1 VLYCPFLEGGRMA
14 GKDII
19 IMRQKE
25 LKRLHVIHKVM
36 EGELTQAEAAE
47 ILLLSERQIGR
58 IVKRIR
64 KEGERGIQHR
74 SRGKESHRRLPKKL
88 KDRVVSLYVKKYKG
102 FGPTFTAE
110 KLYEIDAIELS
121 KETVR
126 KWLIESGQWQR
137 DRRPRTHRQW
147 RERKWH
153 CGQMVQMD
161 GSHHDWFE
169 GRRPK
174 CVLMGYI
181 DDATGRIFCRFYEYE
196 GTIPAMDSFKRYIR
210 AYGIPMSVYF
220 DKHTTYKSTAEPS
233 IEDEIKGT
241 EPLSEFGRALRELGV
256 ELIHAHSPQAKGRV
270 ERMFNTLQDRLVK
283 EMTLRGI
290 NTIEEANKFLKS
302 YLSSHNK
309 RFAVKPKEQN
319 DLHRDMPKGLN
330 LDKVLCIRTER
341 TLRNDF
347 TIAHNGKLYQIQE
360 AIRSKKVLVQ
370 ERVNGTMLITHN
382 DVSLKF
388 KEIITRPE
396 KKQKPACI
404 QSRKGHTPSADHP
417 WRKSNTQLF
426 NKRQNQ
432 PRKLIEVAA

>member
-1 VLYCPFLEGGRMA
+1 MA

-25 LKRLHVIHKVM
+25 LKRLHVVHKVL
-36 EGELTQAEAAE
+36 EGELTQVEGAE
-47 ILLLSERQIGR
+47 ILSLSERQIGR

-64 KEGERGIQHR
+64 EEGDTGIQHR

-88 KDRVVSLYVKKYKG
+88 KDRVVGLYVQKYKG
-102 FGPTFTAE
+102 FGPTFTSE
-110 KLYEIDAIELS
+110 KLSEIDAIALS

-126 KWLIESGQWQR
+126 KWLLEAGQWQKNR
-137 DRRPRTHRQW
+137 KPRTHRQW

-169 GRRPK
+169 GRRTK

-196 GTIPAMDSFKRYIR
+196 GTIPAMDSFKRYIK
-210 AYGIPMSVYF
+210 AHGLPMSVYF

-233 IEDEIKGT
+233 IEDEINGT
-241 EPLSEFGRALRELGV
+241 EPLSEFGRAVRELGV

-290 NTIEEANKFLKS
+290 NTIEEANRYLKS
-302 YLSSHNK
+302 YLTSHNR

-319 DLHRDMPKGLN
+319 DLHREVPRGLN
-330 LDKVLCIRTER
+330 LDTILCIKTER

-360 AIRSKKVLVQ
+360 AVRSKKVLVEQ
-370 ERVNGTMLITHN
+370 RVNGRILITHN
-382 DVSLKF
+382 GMSVKF
-388 KEIITRPE
+388 KEILIRPE
-396 KKQKPACI
+396 QKQKPI
-404 QSRKGHTPSADHP
+404 YRVRKRKVHIPSADHP
-417 WRKSNTQLF
+417 WRKWNYRASDKQ
-426 NKRQNQ
+426 QDQ
-432 PRKLIEVAA
+432 QEKLIETAA

>member
-1 VLYCPFLEGGRMA
+1 MA

-25 LKRLHVIHKVM
+25 LKRLHVIRKVM
-36 EGELTQAEAAE
+36 ERKLTQVEAAE
-47 ILLLSERQIGR
+47 ILSMSDRQIGR
-58 IVKRIR
+58 IVKRI
-64 KEGERGIQHR
+64 KEEGDKGIQHR
-74 SRGKESHRRLPKKL
+74 SRGRESIRRLPKKL
-88 KDRVVSLYVKKYKG
+88 KDRVVKLYLEKYKG
-102 FGPTFTAE
+102 FGPTFTTE
-110 KLYEIDAIELS
+110 KLYELDAIELS

-126 KWLIESGQWQR
+126 KWLIEAGQWQKGR
-137 DRRPRTHRQW
+137 KSRTHRQW

-153 CGQMVQMD
+153 CGEMVQMD

-181 DDATGRIFCRFYEYE
+181 DDATGKIFCRFYEYE

-210 AYGIPMSVYF
+210 VHGIPMSVYF

-233 IEDEIKGT
+233 IEDEINGT
-241 EPLSEFGRALRELGV
+241 EPLSEFGRALQELGV
-256 ELIHAHSPQAKGRV
+256 NLIHAHSPQAKGRV

-290 NTIEEANKFLKS
+290 NTIEEANRYLKS

-319 DLHRDMPKGLN
+319 DLHRAIPGGLN
-330 LDKVLCIRTER
+330 LDKILCIRTER
-341 TLRNDF
+341 TLRNDS
-347 TIAHNGKLYQIQE
+347 TIAHKGKLYQIQE
-360 AIRSKKVLVQ
+360 AVHCKKVIVQ
-370 ERVNGTMLITHN
+370 ERVNGKMFMTHK

-388 KEIITRPE
+388 KEITTRPE
-396 KKQKPACI
+396 KQQKPDCPPW
-404 QSRKGHTPSADHP
+404 QRKGHTPSSEHP
-417 WRKSNTQLF
+417 WRKSNSQLF
-426 NKRQNQ
+426 NKRPNHQK
-432 PRKLIEVAA
+432 KLIEVAA

>member
-1 VLYCPFLEGGRMA
+1 MA

-36 EGELTQAEAAE
+36 ERELTQAEAAE
-47 ILLLSERQIGR
+47 ILSLSERQICR

-64 KEGERGIQHR
+64 EEGDKGIQHR
-74 SRGKESHRRLPKKL
+74 SRGRESSRRLPKKL
-88 KDRVVSLYVKKYKG
+88 KDRVVRLYLEKYKG
-102 FGPTFTAE
+102 FGPTLTSE
-110 KLYEIDAIELS
+110 KLYEYDAIELS

-126 KWLIESGQWQR
+126 KWLIKAGQWQR
-137 DRRPRTHRQW
+137 GRKSRTHRQW
-147 RERKWH
+147 RERKSH
-153 CGQMVQMD
+153 CGEMVQMD

-196 GTIPAMDSFKRYIR
+196 GTIPAMESFKRYIR
-210 AYGIPMSVYF
+210 EYGIPMSVYF

-233 IEDEIKGT
+233 IEDEINGT

-270 ERMFNTLQDRLVK
+270 ERMFKTLQDRLVK

-290 NTIEEANKFLKS
+290 NTIEEANKYLKS

-309 RFAVKPKEQN
+309 RFAVKSKEKN
-319 DLHRDMPKGLN
+319 DLHRAIPEGLN
-330 LDKVLCIRTER
+330 LEKILCIRTER
-341 TLRNDF
+341 ILRNDS

-360 AIRSKKVLVQ
+360 TVKSKKVLVE
-370 ERVNGTMLITHN
+370 ERVNGKMLITLN

-388 KEIITRPE
+388 KGINTRPE
-396 KKQKPACI
+396 KKQTPVRVFRH
-404 QSRKGHTPSADHP
+404 RKGYIPSADHP
-417 WRKSNTQLF
+417 WREFNYQLF
-426 NKRQNQ
+426 NKRQN
-432 PRKLIEVAA
+432 RRKKLIEIAA

>member
-1 VLYCPFLEGGRMA
+1 MA

-25 LKRLHVIHKVM
+25 LKRIHVIHKVM
-36 EGELTQAEAAE
+36 EGELRQVEAAE
-47 ILLLSERQIGR
+47 ILKLSERQIGR
-58 IVKRIR
+58 IVKRI
-64 KEGERGIQHR
+64 KEEGDKGIQHR
-74 SRGKESHRRLPKKL
+74 SRGIESSRRLPKKL
-88 KDRVVSLYVKKYKG
+88 KDRVVRLYLQKYQG
-102 FGPTFTAE
+102 FGPTFTSE
-110 KLYEIDAIELS
+110 KLYELDAIELS

-126 KWLIESGQWQR
+126 KWLIEAGQWQR
-137 DRRPRTHRQW
+137 GRKARTHRQW

-153 CGQMVQMD
+153 CGEMVQMD

-210 AYGIPMSVYF
+210 AHGIPMSVYF

-233 IEDEIKGT
+233 IEDEINGT
-241 EPLSEFGRALRELGV
+241 EPLSEFGRSLRELGV
-256 ELIHAHSPQAKGRV
+256 NLIHAHSPQAKGRV

-290 NTIEEANKFLKS
+290 NTIEEANRYLKS

-309 RFAVKPKEQN
+309 RFVVKPKEQS
-319 DLHRDMPKGLN
+319 DLHRAIPKGLD
-330 LDKVLCIRTER
+330 LDKILCIRTER
-341 TLRNDF
+341 TMRNDS

-360 AIRSKKVLVQ
+360 AVKSKKVLVQ

-382 DVSLKF
+382 DARLKF
-388 KEIITRPE
+388 KEITTRPE
-396 KKQKPACI
+396 KQQKPDRI
-404 QSRKGHTPSADHP
+404 LRKRKIHIPSADHP
-417 WRKSNTQLF
+417 WRKSYSQLF

-432 PRKLIEVAA
+432 PKKLIEVAA

>member
-1 VLYCPFLEGGRMA
+1 
-14 GKDII
+14 
-19 IMRQKE
+19 
-25 LKRLHVIHKVM
+25 
-36 EGELTQAEAAE
+36 
-47 ILLLSERQIGR
+47 
-58 IVKRIR
+58 
-64 KEGERGIQHR
+64 
-74 SRGKESHRRLPKKL
+74 
-88 KDRVVSLYVKKYKG
+88 
-102 FGPTFTAE
+102 
-110 KLYEIDAIELS
+110 
-121 KETVR
+121 
-126 KWLIESGQWQR
+126 
-137 DRRPRTHRQW
+137 
-147 RERKWH
+147 
-153 CGQMVQMD
+153 MD
-161 GSHHDWFE
+161 GSHHDWFA

-181 DDATGRIFCRFYEYE
+181 DDATGRIFCGFYEYE

-210 AYGIPMSVYF
+210 AHGIPMSVYF

-233 IEDEIKGT
+233 IEDEINGT

-256 ELIHAHSPQAKGRV
+256 NLIHAHSPQAKGRV

-319 DLHRDMPKGLN
+319 DLHRDIPKGLN
-330 LDKVLCIRTER
+330 LDKILCIRTER
-341 TLRNDF
+341 TLRNDS

-360 AIRSKKVLVQ
+360 AVKSKKVLVQ

-388 KEIITRPE
+388 KEITTRPE
-396 KKQKPACI
+396 KQQKPDRI
-404 QSRKGHTPSADHP
+404 LRKRKKHAPSADHP

-426 NKRQNQ
+426 NKKQNQ
-432 PRKLIEVAA
+432 RKKLIEVAA

>member
-1 VLYCPFLEGGRMA
+1 MA

-19 IMRQKE
+19 MIRQKE

-36 EGELTQAEAAE
+36 EEELTQVEAAE
-47 ILLLSERQIGR
+47 ILTLSERQIGR

-64 KEGERGIQHR
+64 EEGDKGIQHR
-74 SRGKESHRRLPKKL
+74 SRGKESRRRLPKRL
-88 KDRVVSLYVKKYKG
+88 KDRVVELYLQRYKG

-110 KLYEIDAIELS
+110 KLFEIDAIDLS

-126 KWLIESGQWQR
+126 KWLIEAGQWQR
-137 DRRPRTHRQW
+137 GRKPRTHRQW

-153 CGQMVQMD
+153 CGEMLQMD

-210 AYGIPMSVYF
+210 AHGIPMSVYF

-233 IEDEIKGT
+233 IEDEINGT

-256 ELIHAHSPQAKGRV
+256 NLIHAHSPQAKGRV

-283 EMTLRGI
+283 EMNLRGI

-302 YLSSHNK
+302 YLSSHNN

-319 DLHRDMPKGLN
+319 DLHREIPKGLN
-330 LDKVLCIRTER
+330 LDKILCIMTDRSM
-341 TLRNDF
+341 RNDS
-347 TIAHNGKLYQIQE
+347 TIAHNGRLYQIQE
-360 AIRSKKVLVQ
+360 AVKSKKVLVQ

-388 KEIITRPE
+388 KEITTRPE
-396 KKQKPACI
+396 KQQKPDRI
-404 QSRKGHTPSADHP
+404 LRNRKGHTPSADHP
-417 WRKSNTQLF
+417 WRKSNSQLF
-426 NKRQNQ
+426 DKRQNQ
-432 PRKLIEVAA
+432 QKKLIEVAA

>member
-1 VLYCPFLEGGRMA
+1 LEGGRVA

-25 LKRLHVIHKVM
+25 LRRLQVIHKVM
-36 EGELTQAEAAE
+36 EGELTQVQAAE

-58 IVKRIR
+58 IVKRI
-64 KEGERGIQHR
+64 KEEGDKGIQHR
-74 SRGKESHRRLPKKL
+74 SRSKESGRRLPKKL
-88 KDRVVSLYVKKYKG
+88 KDRVVGLYVQKYKG
-102 FGPTFTAE
+102 FGPTLTAE
-110 KLYEIDAIELS
+110 KLFEIDAIPLS

-126 KWLIESGQWQR
+126 KWLIEAGQWQKGR
-137 DRRPRTHRQW
+137 KARKHRQW

-169 GRRPK
+169 GRRPR

-181 DDATGRIFCRFYEYE
+181 DDATGRIYCRFYEYE

-220 DKHTTYKSTAEPS
+220 DKHTTYKSPAEPS
-233 IEDEIKGT
+233 LEDEINGT

-256 ELIHAHSPQAKGRV
+256 ELIHAHSPQGKGRV
-270 ERMFNTLQDRLVK
+270 ERMFHTLQDRLVK

-290 NTIEEANKFLKS
+290 HTIEEANRYVKS
-302 YLSSHNK
+302 YLSSHNRK
-309 RFAVKPKEQN
+309 FAVKPREQN
-319 DLHRDMPKGLN
+319 DLHRDLPTGLN
-330 LDKVLCIRTER
+330 IDTILCIRTER
-341 TLRNDF
+341 TMRNDS

-360 AIRSKKVLVQ
+360 GIRSKKVLVE

-382 DVSLKF
+382 DARLTF
-388 KEIITRPE
+388 KEITVRPE
-396 KKQKPACI
+396 KQQKPGHI
-404 QSRKGHTPSADHP
+404 LRKKKVHIPSADHL
-417 WRKSNTQLF
+417 WRKWNYQVSD
-426 NKRQNQ
+426 KRQDQ
-432 PRKLIEVAA
+432 QKKLIEVAA

>member
-1 VLYCPFLEGGRMA
+1 MA

-36 EGELTQAEAAE
+36 EEELTQVEAAE
-47 ILLLSERQIGR
+47 ILSLSERQIGR

-64 KEGERGIQHR
+64 EEGDKGIQHR
-74 SRGKESHRRLPKKL
+74 SRGRESRRRLPKKL
-88 KDRVVSLYVKKYKG
+88 KDRVVAMYLQKYKG

-110 KLYEIDAIELS
+110 KLYEFDDIALS

-126 KWLIESGQWQR
+126 KWLIEAGQWQKGR
-137 DRRPRTHRQW
+137 KPRTHRQW

-153 CGQMVQMD
+153 CGEMVQMD

-210 AYGIPMSVYF
+210 AHGIPMSVYF

-233 IEDEIKGT
+233 IEDEINGT

-290 NTIEEANKFLKS
+290 NTIEEANQYLKG

-319 DLHRDMPKGLN
+319 DLHREIPKGLN
-330 LDKVLCIRTER
+330 LDKILCIRTER
-341 TLRNDF
+341 TLRNDS
-347 TIAHNGKLYQIQE
+347 TIAYNGKLYQIQ
-360 AIRSKKVLVQ
+360 AAVKSKKLFVE

-382 DVSLKF
+382 DARLKF
-388 KEIITRPE
+388 KEITTRPE
-396 KKQKPACI
+396 KQQKPVHMLRK
-404 QSRKGHTPSADHP
+404 RKGHTPSDDHP
-417 WRKSNTQLF
+417 WRKLNYQLF
-426 NKRQNQ
+426 NKRQN
-432 PRKLIEVAA
+432 RRKKLIEVAA

>member
-1 VLYCPFLEGGRMA
+1 MA

-19 IMRQKE
+19 IMKQKE
-25 LKRLHVIHKVM
+25 LKRLHIIHKVM
-36 EGELTQAEAAE
+36 EGELTQIEASE
-47 ILLLSERQIGR
+47 ILSLSERQIGR

-64 KEGERGIQHR
+64 EEGDSGIQHR
-74 SRGKESHRRLPKKL
+74 SRGMESSRRLPKKL
-88 KDRVVSLYVKKYKG
+88 KDRVVAMYLQKYKG
-102 FGPTFTAE
+102 FGPTFTSE
-110 KLYEIDAIELS
+110 KLYELDAIELS

-126 KWLIESGQWQR
+126 KWLIEAGQWQR
-137 DRRPRTHRQW
+137 GRKPRTHRQW

-181 DDATGRIFCRFYEYE
+181 DDATGRIYCRFYEYE

-210 AYGIPMSVYF
+210 AHGIPMSVYF
-220 DKHTTYKSTAEPS
+220 DKHTTYKSPAEPS
-233 IEDEIKGT
+233 IEDEINGT

-256 ELIHAHSPQAKGRV
+256 NLIHAHSPQAKGRV

-290 NTIEEANKFLKS
+290 NTIEEANRYLKS

-309 RFAVKPKEQN
+309 RFVVKPKEQS
-319 DLHRDMPKGLN
+319 DLHRDIPKGLD

-341 TLRNDF
+341 TMRNDF

-360 AIRSKKVLVQ
+360 AVKSKKVLVQ

-382 DVSLKF
+382 DARLKF
-388 KEIITRPE
+388 KEITTRPE
-396 KKQKPACI
+396 KQQKPDRML
-404 QSRKGHTPSADHP
+404 RKRKIHIPSADHP
-417 WRKSNTQLF
+417 WRKWNTHQLSD
-426 NKRQNQ
+426 KRKN
-432 PRKLIEVAA
+432 RAKKLIEVAA

>member
-1 VLYCPFLEGGRMA
+1 
-14 GKDII
+14 
-19 IMRQKE
+19 MRQKE
-25 LKRLHVIHKVM
+25 LKRLHIIHKVM
-36 EGELTQAEAAE
+36 EGELTQGEAAE

-64 KEGERGIQHR
+64 EEGDNGIPHR
-74 SRGKESHRRLPKKL
+74 SRGKESRRRLPQKL
-88 KDRVVSLYVKKYKG
+88 KDRVVVLYLQKYKG

-110 KLYEIDAIELS
+110 KLYEIDAIDLS

-126 KWLIESGQWQR
+126 KWLIEAGQRQKGR
-137 DRRPRTHRQW
+137 NPKTHRQW

-153 CGQMVQMD
+153 SGQMVQMD

-181 DDATGRIFCRFYEYE
+181 DDATGRIYCRFHEYE

-210 AYGIPMSVYF
+210 AHGIPMSVYF

-233 IEDEIKGT
+233 IEDEINGT

-270 ERMFNTLQDRLVK
+270 ERMFHTLQDRLVK

-290 NTIEEANKFLKS
+290 NTIEEANKYVKN

-309 RFAVKPKEQN
+309 RFAVQPKEQN
-319 DLHRDMPKGLN
+319 DLHRNIPKGLN

-341 TLRNDF
+341 TLRNDS
-347 TIAHNGKLYQIQE
+347 TIAHNRKLYQIQE
-360 AIRSKKVLVQ
+360 AVKSKRVLVQ
-370 ERVNGTMLITHN
+370 ERVNGTMLITHHE
-382 DVSLKF
+382 VSLKF
-388 KEIITRPE
+388 KEITTRPE
-396 KKQKPACI
+396 KQQK
-404 QSRKGHTPSADHP
+404 SVHMLRKRKVYIPSADHP
-417 WRKSNTQLF
+417 WRKWNEPSI
-426 NKRQNQ
+426 NKRLKQ
-432 PRKLIEVAA
+432 REKLIDVVS